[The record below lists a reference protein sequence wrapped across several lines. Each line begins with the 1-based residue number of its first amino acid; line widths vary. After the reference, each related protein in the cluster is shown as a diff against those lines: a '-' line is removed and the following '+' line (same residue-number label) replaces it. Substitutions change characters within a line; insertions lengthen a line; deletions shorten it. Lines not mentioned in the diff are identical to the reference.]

1 MAAKFQ
7 IKRSLKGDYF
17 FVLLAPNGRV
27 LATGDDYKTKS
38 GVVGAIKSVRAN
50 APGAGVEDQ
59 STKEYL
65 AQEAAKAPA
74 AKAARAIGKAMGKAK
89 AALEDAL
96 AEPAPPPRAPRRRA
110 PAKKVG
116 KKQK

>member
-1 MAAKFQ
+1 MAARFQ

-17 FVLLAPNGRV
+17 FVLVSPNGRT
-27 LATGDDYKTKS
+27 LATGEDYKTKS
-38 GVVGAIKSVRAN
+38 GVVGAIKAVRDN
-50 APGAGVEDQ
+50 AAGAEVEDQ

-65 AQEAAKAPA
+65 AQEAAKKPA

-96 AEPAPPPRAPRRRA
+96 SEPTPPPPPARRRA
-110 PAKKVG
+110 PAKQGTTRRK
-116 KKQK
+116 

>member
-1 MAAKFQ
+1 MGAKFQ

-50 APGAGVEDQ
+50 APGAEVEDQ

-65 AQEAAKAPA
+65 AKEAAKAPA

-89 AALEDAL
+89 SVLEEAL
-96 AEPAPPPRAPRRRA
+96 AEPAASPPPPRRRP
-110 PAKKVG
+110 PAKKRG
-116 KKQK
+116 